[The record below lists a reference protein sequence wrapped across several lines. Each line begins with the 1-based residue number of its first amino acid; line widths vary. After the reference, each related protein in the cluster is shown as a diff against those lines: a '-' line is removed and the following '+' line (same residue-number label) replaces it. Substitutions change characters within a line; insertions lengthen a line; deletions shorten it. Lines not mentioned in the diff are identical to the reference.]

1 MKEHRKRER
10 YSSYAKVV
18 PSSQNNLGYLR
29 DLSTQGCH
37 VDFVSPSEVRK
48 DSVVEIIVIPNEEL
62 GIDNFNLLLTVRWI
76 QQDKLYFSIGGEH
89 AMINDTDKE
98 SFDELLGYFSK

>member
-1 MKEHRKRER
+1 MSEHRRGER

-18 PSSQNNLGYLR
+18 LNGQNNLGYLR
-29 DLSTQGCH
+29 DLSLQGCH
-37 VDFVSPSEVRK
+37 VDFVNPSEIRK

-62 GIDNFNLLLTVRWI
+62 GIDNFKLLLTARWV

-89 AMINDTDKE
+89 AIITETDREAFNK
-98 SFDELLGYFSK
+98 LLGYFGK